1 MEISLHVKMERNPIL
16 FSSKEVFQIILD
28 QGVIKVQAWIGMRV
42 AVIGHPMKA
51 KQRRQLT
58 YSFLEPLQAVQFSIK
73 RTVDKMMAILM
84 CELVDP
90 LAPVII
96 FGSEKDHMYG
106 LMLAT
111 HWVFIAMDDS
121 DRSTGER
128 RPPQRVG
135 KPDVNMLEE
144 VADNVEIEL
153 SEPFFR
159 KIHVVAYLLAGYF
172 HAKFFISAFFR
183 GVRLVGLFAP
193 VPFR

>member
-1 MEISLHVKMERNPIL
+1 MERNPIL
-16 FSSKEVFQIILD
+16 FSSKEVFQMILD

-96 FGSEKDHMYG
+96 FGSEKDHMY
-106 LMLAT
+106 
-111 HWVFIAMDDS
+111 
-121 DRSTGER
+121 
-128 RPPQRVG
+128 
-135 KPDVNMLEE
+135 
-144 VADNVEIEL
+144 
-153 SEPFFR
+153 
-159 KIHVVAYLLAGYF
+159 
-172 HAKFFISAFFR
+172 
-183 GVRLVGLFAP
+183 
-193 VPFR
+193 